1 MRTLAICN
9 GLIFTMAGQTIK
21 QGKILIRDGKIE
33 KVGKDFET
41 PPEAEVVDASGKV
54 VMPGLIDAHS
64 HVGIVPE
71 GLDWEYADANEITD
85 PVTPQLRA
93 IDAIDPTDQAFKD
106 AIAGGVTTVITGP
119 GSANVIGGQSIVIK
133 TFGSSLEEMVL
144 RDPAGVKMAFGRK
157 MERPSQ
163 GKYPYPVTSMGT
175 VGVLRQALTEAR
187 NYMKKIERGEKC
199 EMDLK
204 MEVLVKLLKREI
216 PARIHVQRAGDM
228 LSIIRVAKEF
238 GFDFTVEH
246 AREAHFIVDE
256 LLKNKVPVVFGPL
269 MRARRSIVFK
279 NLDPRAPAI
288 LAKAGIK
295 VALMTDHP
303 VIPIQYLSL
312 MAAVAAG
319 EGMPEEEALK
329 AITINAAEIAGVAD
343 QVGSIE
349 PGKDADIVIFSGHP
363 LRIKS
368 KVEKVLVN
376 GQIAYDRSEQE
387 V

>member
-1 MRTLAICN
+1 MRAIAICN
-9 GLIFTMAGQTIK
+9 GLIFTMTGQMIK
-21 QGKILIRDGKIE
+21 EGIVLVRESKIAA
-33 KVGKDFET
+33 VGKDLEI
-41 PPEAEVVDASGKV
+41 PPEAEVIDATGKV

-71 GLDWEYADANEITD
+71 GLDWEYSDANEITD

-106 AIAGGVTTVITGP
+106 AIAGGVTTVVTGP
-119 GSANVIGGQSIVIK
+119 GSANVIGGQSVVIK
-133 TFGSSLEEMVL
+133 TAGTSLEEMIL
-144 RDPAGVKMAFGRK
+144 RNPAGVKMAFGKK

-187 NYMKKIERGEKC
+187 NYMKKIERRE
-199 EMDLK
+199 EHERDLG

-216 PARIHVQRAGDM
+216 PARIHVQKAGDM

-238 GFDFTVEH
+238 GFDFTMEH
-246 AREAHFIVDE
+246 AREAHFIIDE
-256 LLKNKVPVVFGPL
+256 LLNNRVPVVFGPL

-279 NLDPRAPAI
+279 HLDPRTPA
-288 LAKAGIK
+288 LLSKAGIK

-312 MAAVAAG
+312 MAAIAAG
-319 EGMPEEEALK
+319 EGMSEDEALK

-343 QVGSIE
+343 RVGSIE
-349 PGKDADIVIFSGHP
+349 PRKDADIVIFSGHP
-363 LRIKS
+363 LKIRS
-368 KVEKVLVN
+368 RVEKVLVN
-376 GQIAYDRSEQE
+376 GQIVYDRSE
-387 V
+387 

>member
-1 MRTLAICN
+1 MRAIAICN
-9 GLIFTMAGQTIK
+9 GLIFTMTGQMIK
-21 QGKILIRDGKIE
+21 EGIVLVREGKIAA
-33 KVGKDFET
+33 VGKDLEI
-41 PPEAEVVDASGKV
+41 PPEAEVIDATGKV

-71 GLDWEYADANEITD
+71 GLDWEYSDANEITD

-106 AIAGGVTTVITGP
+106 AIAGGVTTVVTGP
-119 GSANVIGGQSIVIK
+119 GSANVIGGQSVVIK
-133 TFGSSLEEMVL
+133 TAGTSLEEMIL
-144 RDPAGVKMAFGRK
+144 RNPAGVKMAFGKK

-187 NYMKKIERGEKC
+187 NYMKKIERRE
-199 EMDLK
+199 EHERDLG

-216 PARIHVQRAGDM
+216 PARIHVQKAGDM

-238 GFDFTVEH
+238 GFDFTMEH
-246 AREAHFIVDE
+246 AREAHFIIDE
-256 LLKNKVPVVFGPL
+256 LLNNRVPVVFGPL

-279 NLDPRAPAI
+279 HLDPRTPA
-288 LAKAGIK
+288 LLSKAGIK

-312 MAAVAAG
+312 MAAIAAG
-319 EGMPEEEALK
+319 EGMSEDEALK

-343 QVGSIE
+343 RVGSIE
-349 PGKDADIVIFSGHP
+349 PRKDADIVIFSGHP
-363 LRIKS
+363 LRIRS
-368 KVEKVLVN
+368 RVEKVLVN
-376 GQIAYDRSEQE
+376 GQIVYDRSE
-387 V
+387 

>member
-1 MRTLAICN
+1 MRAIAICN
-9 GLIFTMAGQTIK
+9 GLIFTMTGQMIK
-21 QGKILIRDGKIE
+21 EGIVLVREGKIAA
-33 KVGKDFET
+33 VGKDLEI
-41 PPEAEVVDASGKV
+41 PPEAEVIDATGKV

-71 GLDWEYADANEITD
+71 GLDWEYSDANEITD
-85 PVTPQLRA
+85 PVTPQLRV

-106 AIAGGVTTVITGP
+106 AIAGGVTTVVTGP
-119 GSANVIGGQSIVIK
+119 GSANVIGGQSVVIK
-133 TFGSSLEEMVL
+133 TAGTSLEEMIL
-144 RDPAGVKMAFGRK
+144 RNPAGVKMAFGKK

-187 NYMKKIERGEKC
+187 NYMKKIERRE
-199 EMDLK
+199 EHERDLG

-216 PARIHVQRAGDM
+216 PARIHVQKAGDM

-238 GFDFTVEH
+238 GFDFTMEH
-246 AREAHFIVDE
+246 AREAHFIIDE
-256 LLKNKVPVVFGPL
+256 LLNNRVPVVFGPL

-279 NLDPRAPAI
+279 HLDPRTPA
-288 LAKAGIK
+288 LLSKAGIK

-312 MAAVAAG
+312 MAAIAAG
-319 EGMPEEEALK
+319 EGMSEDEALK

-343 QVGSIE
+343 RVGSIE
-349 PGKDADIVIFSGHP
+349 PRKDADIVIFSGHP
-363 LRIKS
+363 LKTRS
-368 KVEKVLVN
+368 RVEKVLVN
-376 GQIAYDRSEQE
+376 GQIVYDRSE
-387 V
+387 

>member
-1 MRTLAICN
+1 MRAIAICN
-9 GLIFTMAGQTIK
+9 GLIFTMTGQMIK
-21 QGKILIRDGKIE
+21 EGIVLVRESKIAA
-33 KVGKDFET
+33 VGKDLEI
-41 PPEAEVVDASGKV
+41 PPEAEVIDATGKV

-71 GLDWEYADANEITD
+71 GLDWEYSDANEITD

-106 AIAGGVTTVITGP
+106 AIAGGVTTVVTGP
-119 GSANVIGGQSIVIK
+119 GSANVIGGQSVVIK
-133 TFGSSLEEMVL
+133 TAGTSLEEMIL
-144 RDPAGVKMAFGRK
+144 RNPAGVKMAFGKK

-187 NYMKKIERGEKC
+187 NYMKKIERRE
-199 EMDLK
+199 EHERDLG

-216 PARIHVQRAGDM
+216 PARIHVQKAGDM

-238 GFDFTVEH
+238 GFDFTMEH
-246 AREAHFIVDE
+246 AREAHFIIDE
-256 LLKNKVPVVFGPL
+256 LLNNRVPVVFGPL

-279 NLDPRAPAI
+279 HLDPRTPA
-288 LAKAGIK
+288 LLSKAGIK

-312 MAAVAAG
+312 MAAIAAG
-319 EGMPEEEALK
+319 EGMSEDEALK

-343 QVGSIE
+343 RVGSIE
-349 PGKDADIVIFSGHP
+349 PRKDADIVIFSGHP
-363 LRIKS
+363 LRIRS
-368 KVEKVLVN
+368 RVEKVLVN
-376 GQIAYDRSEQE
+376 GQIVYDRSE
-387 V
+387 

>member
-1 MRTLAICN
+1 MRAIAICN
-9 GLIFTMAGQTIK
+9 GLIFTMTGQMIK
-21 QGKILIRDGKIE
+21 EGIVLVRESKIAA
-33 KVGKDFET
+33 VGKDLEI
-41 PPEAEVVDASGKV
+41 PPEAEVIDATGKV

-71 GLDWEYADANEITD
+71 GLDWEYSDANEITD
-85 PVTPQLRA
+85 PVTPQLRV

-106 AIAGGVTTVITGP
+106 AIAGGVTTVVTGP
-119 GSANVIGGQSIVIK
+119 GSANVIGGQSVVIK
-133 TFGSSLEEMVL
+133 TAGTSLEEMIL
-144 RDPAGVKMAFGRK
+144 RNPAGVKMAFGKK

-187 NYMKKIERGEKC
+187 NYMKKIERRE
-199 EMDLK
+199 EHERDLG

-238 GFDFTVEH
+238 GFDFTMEH
-246 AREAHFIVDE
+246 AREAHFIIDE
-256 LLKNKVPVVFGPL
+256 LLNNRVPVVFGPL

-279 NLDPRAPAI
+279 HLDPRTPA
-288 LAKAGIK
+288 LLSKAGIK

-312 MAAVAAG
+312 MAAIAAG
-319 EGMPEEEALK
+319 EGMSEDEALK

-343 QVGSIE
+343 RVGSIE
-349 PGKDADIVIFSGHP
+349 PRKDADIVIFSGHP
-363 LRIKS
+363 LKIRS
-368 KVEKVLVN
+368 RVEKVLVN
-376 GQIAYDRSEQE
+376 GQIVYDRSE
-387 V
+387 